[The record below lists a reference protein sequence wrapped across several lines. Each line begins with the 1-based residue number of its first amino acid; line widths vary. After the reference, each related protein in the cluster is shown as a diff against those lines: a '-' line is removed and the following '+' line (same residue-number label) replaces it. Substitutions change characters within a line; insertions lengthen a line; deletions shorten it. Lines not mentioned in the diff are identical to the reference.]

1 MKVFKPRS
9 REATALKFVDS
20 NVLAYYIF
28 KSEYTEEAARLLA
41 EHEDLATSIR
51 VIDEV
56 MFLLIRRLAQERL
69 GLRRLDKV
77 KAYISKHGLNFA
89 LEKLTTLRNIIR
101 DLNIMVLKDVADLEE
116 LLDVMIKYNLT
127 PSDALIALTCKHY
140 GIDEIIT
147 FDQDFKRVPWLKVI
161 P

>member
-1 MKVFKPRS
+1 M
-9 REATALKFVDS
+9 EFVDS

-28 KSEYTEEAARLLA
+28 RSEYTEEAARLLA

-56 MFLLIRRLAQERL
+56 VFLSIRRLALERL

-89 LEKLTTLRNIIR
+89 LEKLTMLRDVIH
-101 DLNIMVLKDVADLEE
+101 DLNIIVLKDVASFEE
-116 LLDVMIKYNLT
+116 LLDTMVKYNLT
-127 PSDALIALTCKHY
+127 PSDALVALTCRHHNIKT
-140 GIDEIIT
+140 ILT

>member
-1 MKVFKPRS
+1 M
-9 REATALKFVDS
+9 EFVDS

-28 KSEYTEEAARLLA
+28 RSEYTEEAVRLLA
-41 EHEDLATSIR
+41 EHEDLAASIR

-56 MFLLIRRLAQERL
+56 IFLSIRRLALERL

-89 LEKLTTLRNIIR
+89 LEKLTTLRDVIH
-101 DLNIMVLKDVADLEE
+101 DLNIIVLKDVAIFEE
-116 LLDVMIKYNLT
+116 LLDTMVKYNLT
-127 PSDALIALTCKHY
+127 PSDALIALTCRHHNIKT
-140 GIDEIIT
+140 ILT

>member
-1 MKVFKPRS
+1 M
-9 REATALKFVDS
+9 EFVDS

-28 KSEYTEEAARLLA
+28 RSEYTEEAARLLA

-56 MFLLIRRLAQERL
+56 IFLSIRRLALERL

-89 LEKLTTLRNIIR
+89 LEKLTTLRDVIH
-101 DLNIMVLKDVADLEE
+101 DLNIIVLKDVASFEE
-116 LLDVMIKYNLT
+116 LLDTMVKYNLT
-127 PSDALIALTCKHY
+127 PSDALIALTCRHHNIKT
-140 GIDEIIT
+140 ILT
-147 FDQDFKRVPWLKVI
+147 FDQDFKRVPWLKVV

>member
-1 MKVFKPRS
+1 M
-9 REATALKFVDS
+9 EFVDS

-28 KSEYTEEAARLLA
+28 RSEYTEEAARLLA

-56 MFLLIRRLAQERL
+56 IFLSIRRLALERL

-89 LEKLTTLRNIIR
+89 LEKLTTLRDVIH
-101 DLNIMVLKDVADLEE
+101 DLNIIVLKDVASFEE
-116 LLDVMIKYNLT
+116 LLDTMVKYNLT
-127 PSDALIALTCKHY
+127 PSDALIALTCRHHNIKT
-140 GIDEIIT
+140 ILT